1 VFDRLRSEPPER
13 RGVLIAVR
21 PPRAVWV
28 DLGAVFRIDRPRR
41 VVPDGMDLQAT
52 VLGLLSLWSMTT
64 TGHWVGYVSF
74 AIRKADAGAA
84 VTQWVLAEVLRP
96 RSDLPGREGRR

>member
-21 PPRAVWV
+21 
-28 DLGAVFRIDRPRR
+28 RPRR

-52 VLGLLSLWSMTT
+52 VPGSLSLWSITT

-74 AIRKADAGAA
+74 TIHKADAGAA
-84 VTQWVLAEVLRP
+84 VTQWVLADALRP
-96 RSDLPGREGRR
+96 RTGLPGRLAQR

>member
-1 VFDRLRSEPPER
+1 
-13 RGVLIAVR
+13 
-21 PPRAVWV
+21 VWV

-52 VLGLLSLWSMTT
+52 VPGLLSLWSMTT

-74 AIRKADAGAA
+74 TIRKADAGAA
-84 VTQWVLAEVLRP
+84 VTQWVLADALRP
-96 RSDLPGREGRR
+96 RSDLPAGQISGNRSRLPSGNGEVARARIFRAVAG